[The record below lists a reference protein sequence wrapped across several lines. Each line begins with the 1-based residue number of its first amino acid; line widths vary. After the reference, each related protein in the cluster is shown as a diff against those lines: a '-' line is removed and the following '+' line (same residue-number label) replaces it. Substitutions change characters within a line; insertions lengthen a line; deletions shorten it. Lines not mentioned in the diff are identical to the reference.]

1 MSNKRGTKRALLTS
15 ILAICLCLVM
25 LIGSTFAWFTDTAS
39 TSVSKIQAGNLDV
52 ELLLYKDAETSYEN
66 ISKDKKPIFSSE
78 GSTVAQNNNLDTL
91 WEPGK
96 TQIAYLAI
104 KNEGNLALKYKVALN
119 VKNPD
124 DGKELYKVMQYAIA
138 PDAEGGK
145 TPAPVWTG
153 GSGVTLG
160 QQVVTSDVPLAV
172 GATHYFALL
181 VHMDENAGNDYMNG
195 KVEFDLTVYATQ
207 NTVENDSYGP
217 DYDKDAE
224 YSLDIWNDGTT
235 VAVLNGEG
243 YSTLEEA
250 IEKAAAGD
258 TIILLAN
265 VEVPENYTIDKD
277 VTIRSAQ
284 GQHEIKGLKSISNVQ
299 MENIYLNLTSTLTI
313 GDDTILSN
321 CTVRAKDL
329 HWRDARTRSGV
340 FDYDDINNYAYS
352 YLVKVIGNDVTM
364 TGCAIDGRPSDDSYF
379 EDMCLMKMDSQNAT
393 LTNCS
398 FHEGTNAIANSSP
411 AGTLTLDGC
420 KFSNI
425 YTDALEVKNSDNDP
439 TIIIR
444 NSELIASCE
453 LNDKQSNIIFENCTF
468 KKGEDYE
475 SCYYGL
481 NVYGPLTTF
490 TNCSFSEE
498 YLTKEDNHGIYA
510 GKGAV
515 VEMNGCMVPDGYQV
529 SDVVNTDYMGSSSGF
544 AAIDV
549 TKDADGNYTS
559 GTFAGNDKSSI
570 EKHIAEGCT
579 LIGGNGVWTVV
590 NG

>member
-25 LIGSTFAWFTDTAS
+25 LIGSTFAWFTDTAG
-39 TSVSKIQAGNLDV
+39 TNVSKIQAGNLDV
-52 ELLLYKDAETSYEN
+52 ELLLYKDAETGYEN

-119 VKNPD
+119 VKNPEG
-124 DGKELYKVMQYAIA
+124 GKELYKVMQYAIA

-160 QQVVTSDVPLAV
+160 QQVVSSDVPLTV

-258 TIILLAN
+258 TIILLTN
-265 VEVPENYTIDKD
+265 VEVPEDYTIDRD
-277 VTIRSAQ
+277 VTIKSAQ

-299 MENIYLNLTSTLTI
+299 MENVYLNLTGTLTI
-313 GDDTILSN
+313 GDDTTLSN
-321 CTVRAKDL
+321 CKIGAKDL
-329 HWRDARTRSGV
+329 TYKDAKDNSC
-340 FDYDDINNYAYS
+340 FDEETYNTDPYAFLTKVTGKNVVLDGCTFDGTAKVTEDSTNS
-352 YLVKVIGNDVTM
+352 YFADLCLTKVTGEDVTM
-364 TGCAIDGRPSDDSYF
+364 TGC
-379 EDMCLMKMDSQNAT
+379 
-393 LTNCS
+393 S
-398 FHEGTNAIANSSP
+398 FNEGTYACAKSSP
-411 AGTLTLDGC
+411 KGTWKLEGC
-420 KFSNI
+420 KFSRI
-425 YTDALEVKNSDNDP
+425 RHDPIEVIDSVNDP
-439 TIIIR
+439 VVIVDDCDLVGCIDI
-444 NSELIASCE
+444 
-453 LNDKQSNIIFENCTF
+453 NDPETEIHFTNCRFGRTEGY
-468 KKGEDYE
+468 KAP
-475 SCYYGL
+475 YYGL
-481 NVYGPLTTF
+481 YIYAEKCFLTD
-490 TNCSFSEE
+490 CSFTSDYMRDEKDR
-498 YLTKEDNHGIYA
+498 YFDGIYFDI
-510 GKGAV
+510 
-515 VEMNGCMVPDGYQV
+515 N
-529 SDVVNTDYMGSSSGF
+529 
-544 AAIDV
+544 V
-549 TKDADGNYTS
+549 T
-559 GTFAGNDKSSI
+559 
-570 EKHIAEGCT
+570 
-579 LIGGNGVWTVV
+579 
-590 NG
+590 